1 MRVEHQSTTDPLPE
15 AIEISWDGIVTQ
27 KDDKVGQKAKIE
39 EAKAS
44 QSDMMELAFLPRYA
58 TPCRSAPL
66 AASIMHQYTTDTS
79 LAAISII

>member
-1 MRVEHQSTTDPLPE
+1 MRVEHQSTTDPPPE

-58 TPCRSAPL
+58 TPCHGRSPL
-66 AASIMHQYTTDTS
+66 GCVHHASIHN
-79 LAAISII
+79 